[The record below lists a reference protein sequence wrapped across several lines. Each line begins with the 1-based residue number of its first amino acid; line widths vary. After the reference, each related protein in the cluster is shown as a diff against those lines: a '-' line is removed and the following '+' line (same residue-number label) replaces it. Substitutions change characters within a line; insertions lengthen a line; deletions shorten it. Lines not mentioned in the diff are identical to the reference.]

1 MIRAFA
7 ILVRAPQVALVTVVK
22 AYRLLISPALGASCR
37 FTPSCSAYSIEA
49 LSRHGAVAGSYLTL
63 RRLAHCHPWCD
74 GGHDPV
80 PPLHSFSLFSRL
92 RKLSPSISSKKTP
105 S

>member
-1 MIRAFA
+1 MIRAFV
-7 ILVRAPQVALVTVVK
+7 IVVRAPQFFLVTVVK
-22 AYRLLISPALGASCR
+22 AYRLLIGPSLGANCR

-49 LSRHGAVAGSYLTL
+49 LSQHGAVSGSYLTL

-80 PPLHSFSLFSRL
+80 PPQSASSFSRL
-92 RKLSPSISSKKTP
+92 FKSSASIISKKTP

>member
-1 MIRAFA
+1 MIRAFDF
-7 ILVRAPQVALVTVVK
+7 LVRAPQFVLVILVK
-22 AYRLLISPALGASCR
+22 AYRLLISPALGANCR
-37 FTPSCSAYSIEA
+37 FTPSCSAYSLEA
-49 LSRHGAVAGSYLTL
+49 LSQHGAMMGSYLTL

-80 PPLHSFSLFSRL
+80 PPQTFSFFSRL
-92 RKLSPSISSKKTP
+92 LKPSASIISKKTP